1 MNWWLAL
8 EEYAA
13 LTKVRNFYCSR
24 LYREWPTLT
33 WKSTNTRKVKKRR
46 SFFGLRDFYS
56 LVKMIFS
63 FCKETE
69 KPPTGGQLIHA
80 IRRNFGGLEEID
92 PVVIFMKHLSQFDGG
107 DGTDTLAL
115 DSSPAGLIRANLNKT
130 RQQSQDSEESRYLLL
145 LTENYAALTI
155 VRQRFLVGDEDPVII
170 FGSSFSKDQEYT
182 QVCRNINRVKVC
194 MATGR
199 TVVLLNLDKLY
210 ESLYDALNQYY
221 VYHGGQ
227 RFVDL
232 GLGSHRV
239 KCQVHKKFRLIL
251 IADREAVYS
260 DFPIPLINRMEK
272 HFLAMS
278 SILTHQQQIIVKDVN
293 KWVHDFSEVDRP
305 GLSKEEYKRR
315 IFESG
320 DSFVGF
326 HPDAAATV
334 VLRACRRVALQEGWD
349 ELDVGERSEEWIE
362 RVFGESCKAILQC
375 ATPDAVA
382 RLPASRV
389 RHAAPALWGAYFQ
402 EQCHSSLADYLYYQ
416 LQRERGSQ
424 LIQVTTHS
432 RLLSS
437 DNVLQVE
444 QFVSYPTEFIS
455 LEQFDTEQQFCSRV
469 GKFFTRSPAS
479 ENGGLLIVLCESG
492 DVNGEL
498 VACARYLVQEQ
509 RDNAF
514 HSQLEDEMK
523 PIIRHV
529 VFVIHL
535 PRVAGGCFM
544 GFQGGAWT
552 EVHIDDLKPANQSK
566 QLSIMSVVGR
576 NLSALLGFSA
586 DGDPDVEDMDV
597 EPEAV
602 PRAAQENA
610 VLSVAVLFR
619 SCVHA
624 ATSRLDDPAESPAD
638 SVNKRLSILLRLIP
652 EDETSCTG
660 VQRFYVE
667 LKRRA
672 VKLLAEREE
681 RAGEENAREWVKNEA
696 LSHNSIQAGG
706 TFRQSLWLK
715 IVNVVTPILAELI
728 AFIDVDSNLA
738 LLREAALDGS
748 SWLSDLWLKVF
759 SSRPLHYKDFLSP
772 TDQQPRQRVLVKGS
786 GYQGHIFQ
794 AQFPFSRLIKEEVD
808 TMTDEGNLLAGQVKE
823 RLLTTLQRLYN
834 GSGIG
839 KLVNSSEGLEGKGEL
854 AKSYL
859 HDFIHMVH
867 NPRSSEDFQL
877 VFNAILSGFNE
888 LTAAFPSKDI
898 LTQVESAPMDVLTIP
913 AIHATYRNIRS
924 RLNRYSDLVNL
935 NGNIVDMVHQ
945 QTGCA
950 VAEEMSLD
958 TVAYTLFLEQLQPK
972 PNDLPFEK
980 TRVQWLQRV
989 EKAKPY
995 VESWLALPFEEY
1007 LSVRT
1012 ALRNEARIIWMR
1024 ICTVRLYFEHTKCL
1038 AKSEF
1043 VVGAGERLWKSLESH
1058 SPDFSTVKTMGL
1070 MLRFLNETSQE
1081 CAGKMFGLNNRGD
1094 CSICEDMWKKP
1105 VQLPCQHI
1113 FCLKCIREWI
1123 DRDRTCPSCRN
1134 EIPQQYRLQTSENV
1148 EKSASDFATFRSCCT
1163 ALFMELVAVYTFNEH
1178 ARTPPK
1184 SELVQLLMV
1193 LVAQQHTGKTV
1204 TRAFSPFESDAID
1217 VTPTVRSFLLQLL
1230 LRHSGQEAAR
1240 HVEAYFEN
1248 ARKAVIERAHGVVS
1262 QKNEEEL
1269 GVIFVQCIEDSMT
1282 RAASLSDHARVNT
1295 AMRLLE
1301 YAAENL
1307 QENQYSLAYFRAVAS
1322 ARFGLCIAA
1331 EIILE
1336 MLDEN
1341 EQLPEGAGAV
1351 LELSQQLC
1359 TAPYDQQILF
1369 FC

>member
-432 RLLSS
+432 RSLSG
-437 DNVLQVE
+437 DDVMEVE
-444 QFVSYPTEFIS
+444 QRIGLPTEIIS
-455 LEQFDTEQQFCSRV
+455 WQHFDTKQQFCSRV
-469 GKFFTRSPAS
+469 EKFFSQSRES
-479 ENGGLLIVLCESG
+479 ENDGLLLVTCEP
-492 DVNGEL
+492 EL
-498 VACARYLVQEQ
+498 VARVGHLVQNQ
-509 RDNAF
+509 RNI
-514 HSQLEDEMK
+514 SSLRSKSEDEKEQIMR
-523 PIIRHV
+523 RHIV
-529 VFVIHL
+529 LVIHL
-535 PRVAGGCFM
+535 SRVAGGCFL

-738 LLREAALDGS
+738 LLKEAALDAS
-748 SWLSDLWLKVF
+748 SWLSDFWLKIF
-759 SSRPLHYKDFLSP
+759 SSRLLSQLHYDDFLSP
-772 TDQQPRQRVLVKGS
+772 TEQQPRERVLVEGS
-786 GYQGHIFQ
+786 GYQGHVFP
-794 AQFPFSRLIKEEVD
+794 AQFPFSRLVKKEVD
-808 TMTDEGNLLAGQVKE
+808 AMTEEGKSLAGQEKGS
-823 RLLTTLQRLYN
+823 LITTLQRVFD

-839 KLVNSSEGLEGKGEL
+839 ELINKFASSTKEREL
-854 AKSYL
+854 ANSYL
-859 HDFIHMVH
+859 HDFVHMVY
-867 NPRSSEDFQL
+867 NQRNSEDFQL
-877 VFNAILSGFNE
+877 VFNAFLSGFNE
-888 LTAAFPSKDI
+888 LTAGFASADI
-898 LTQVESAPMDVLTIP
+898 LTQAQAPMRVLTIP
-913 AIHATYRNIRS
+913 AIHATYENIRS

-935 NGNIVDMVHQ
+935 DGEIIPMVYQ
-945 QTGCA
+945 RTGSA
-950 VAEEMSLD
+950 VAEEMVLLIAIFNSL
-958 TVAYTLFLEQLQPK
+958 A
-972 PNDLPFEK
+972 
-980 TRVQWLQRV
+980 
-989 EKAKPY
+989 
-995 VESWLALPFEEY
+995 
-1007 LSVRT
+1007 
-1012 ALRNEARIIWMR
+1012 
-1024 ICTVRLYFEHTKCL
+1024 
-1038 AKSEF
+1038 
-1043 VVGAGERLWKSLESH
+1043 
-1058 SPDFSTVKTMGL
+1058 SPDP
-1070 MLRFLNETSQE
+1070 R
-1081 CAGKMFGLNNRGD
+1081 A
-1094 CSICEDMWKKP
+1094 I
-1105 VQLPCQHI
+1105 
-1113 FCLKCIREWI
+1113 
-1123 DRDRTCPSCRN
+1123 
-1134 EIPQQYRLQTSENV
+1134 
-1148 EKSASDFATFRSCCT
+1148 
-1163 ALFMELVAVYTFNEH
+1163 AVSNG
-1178 ARTPPK
+1178 
-1184 SELVQLLMV
+1184 
-1193 LVAQQHTGKTV
+1193 AQ
-1204 TRAFSPFESDAID
+1204 
-1217 VTPTVRSFLLQLL
+1217 
-1230 LRHSGQEAAR
+1230 RHSGP
-1240 HVEAYFEN
+1240 
-1248 ARKAVIERAHGVVS
+1248 IWSERS
-1262 QKNEEEL
+1262 
-1269 GVIFVQCIEDSMT
+1269 EDEVN
-1282 RAASLSDHARVNT
+1282 SLI
-1295 AMRLLE
+1295 
-1301 YAAENL
+1301 
-1307 QENQYSLAYFRAVAS
+1307 
-1322 ARFGLCIAA
+1322 C
-1331 EIILE
+1331 
-1336 MLDEN
+1336 
-1341 EQLPEGAGAV
+1341 
-1351 LELSQQLC
+1351 
-1359 TAPYDQQILF
+1359 
-1369 FC
+1369 